1 MSPDALLPP
10 LLSCSGGTFFVPR
23 GNQYQIQ
30 ATSNREVRLF
40 FSQGRRVI
48 EYEDGSTRADT
59 KEDSQRYAEENA
71 ADDDDE
77 DEEDEE

>member
-1 MSPDALLPP
+1 M
-10 LLSCSGGTFFVPR
+10 
-23 GNQYQIQ
+23 
-30 ATSNREVRLF
+30 RLF

-71 ADDDDE
+71 ADDDE
-77 DEEDEE
+77 EEDGE